1 MFDFSLSP
9 YDVKI
14 MVTMGSIGLFVV
26 GFISFMM
33 YQEKRLKDLE
43 DQAPED

>member
-1 MFDFSLSP
+1 MFADLNLNIIVPMLSFG
-9 YDVKI
+9 V
-14 MVTMGSIGLFVV
+14 FVF